1 MFYTVISLSMCYVL
15 FTNAFVTYLCICSI
29 IYSLLFHVF
38 MYTLVFRML
47 SNSWFKYSCNSFVD
61 LSFRWIIHRCIYWL
75 THVFV
80 NVFVHLS
87 FYPSI
92 HLSICELSSAIVT
105 LLIYLSIYLPY
116 LLAFLC
122 ILCAF
127 IAWLVCLFT
136 FRFSF
141 LIISYLC
148 LHLFVYWFMYCIS
161 LVVHLPNYLSI
172 DQLIHLSKYVH
183 LSSRV
188 SPLSLFIYLFVP
200 WCVSI
205 FVSPM
210 HFSHALHRQ
219 IHIYVYRSKYN
230 QFVPEEI
237 ST

>member
-1 MFYTVISLSMCYVL
+1 MQFICCFIFSLNYSSMHL
-15 FTNAFVTYLCICSI
+15 LTYSCVPQCICPFI
-29 IYSLLFHVF
+29 F
-38 MYTLVFRML
+38 L
-47 SNSWFKYSCNSFVD
+47 SVYSFVI
-61 LSFRWIIHRCIYWL
+61 F
-75 THVFV
+75 
-80 NVFVHLS
+80 
-87 FYPSI
+87 
-92 HLSICELSSAIVT
+92 CELSSAIVT

-127 IAWLVCLFT
+127 IAWLVFT

-172 DQLIHLSKYVH
+172 DQLIHPSIYVH

-188 SPLSLFIYLFVP
+188 SPLCLFIYLFVP

-210 HFSHALHRQ
+210 HFSHALHRH